1 MKATIKPVGNGSFNV
16 YKDDVLYARDLVH
29 SEAVTVRK
37 SLIDDKALELA
48 PLEPEKMVRDYG
60 PTT

>member
-16 YKDDVLYARDLVH
+16 YRDDVLYARDLVH

-37 SLIDDKALELA
+37 SLIDDTALELI
-48 PLEPEKMVRDYG
+48 PLEPWEKVRDYG
-60 PTT
+60 